1 MECCDHPGHTE
12 PMNRQ
17 HEFTTCSRYCHTSP
31 YIGASL
37 TSSTCGVV
45 ATSANTTRVMQT
57 VVLVYNVLTVH
68 NRLMMCFGP
77 DSPPVHPL
85 CNREVESG
93 SRDYKIGRLL
103 KL

>member
-1 MECCDHPGHTE
+1 MKAHNMECCDHPGHTE

-68 NRLMMCFGP
+68 NRLM
-77 DSPPVHPL
+77 DQTPL
-85 CNREVESG
+85 PSTPYV
-93 SRDYKIGRLL
+93 IGRRSLAY
-103 KL
+103 KTTR